1 MDSNKFDDTNRGALF
16 PNDYKEQGD
25 NKPDLTGKLNV
36 EGKSYRIAAWEK
48 TFDSGKEYLSIQLTD
63 PEARDKEVENHQL
76 GAGFAHKDTKKEQQE
91 QQEEQDNSKIKD
103 EDLPF

>member
-1 MDSNKFDDTNRGALF
+1 MTGDKKFDDTNRGALF
-16 PNDYKEQGD
+16 KNDYKEQGD

-48 TFDSGKEYLSIQLTD
+48 TSDAGKNYLSLQLTD

-76 GAGFAHKDTKKEQQE
+76 GAGFAHKDTKRE
-91 QQEEQDNSKIKD
+91 QQEEQDKIKTKD
-103 EDLPF
+103 DDLPF